1 MKKLTFLLFIPL
13 FCATTCDD
21 DPCENNVK
29 YITNHDLIKVE
40 ENETIYNIGDTLWLN
55 TTVSRIQ
62 MLQNGQSTYD
72 LFNENQT
79 FAYYLSMFKN
89 SNLGNDYQVYLS
101 SENLISIK
109 GNAESNYFTLVKE
122 NDNFVNRTGIKLVE
136 SGSFNINVSD
146 ISSYGSG
153 GCNFSTQIQTKI
165 LNSDEYGNYNFNV
178 Q

>member
-1 MKKLTFLLFIPL
+1 M
-13 FCATTCDD
+13 
-21 DPCENNVK
+21 
-29 YITNHDLIKVE
+29 Y
-40 ENETIYNIGDTLWLN
+40 
-55 TTVSRIQ
+55 VSLRP
-62 MLQNGQSTYD
+62 
-72 LFNENQT
+72 
-79 FAYYLSMFKN
+79 
-89 SNLGNDYQVYLS
+89 
-101 SENLISIK
+101 
-109 GNAESNYFTLVKE
+109 